1 MYLKCEVLLLAVFEK
16 FRNNSLKN
24 YELCP
29 RHYFSAPGL
38 SWDTMLKITKIE
50 PEFITDSDTWI
61 FFEEVKFLL
70 FLIDTKKPTI
80 KYLKSYDPKQES
92 KHIMYLDA
100 NNSYGYKMSK
110 FLSTNRFK
118 WIDSKEFDLNKY
130 TGNS

>member
-1 MYLKCEVLLLAVFEK
+1 M
-16 FRNNSLKN
+16 
-24 YELCP
+24 
-29 RHYFSAPGL
+29 
-38 SWDTMLKITKIE
+38 
-50 PEFITDSDTWI
+50 
-61 FFEEVKFLL
+61 KFLL

-110 FLSTNRFK
+110 FLSTNGFK